1 MPLIIGLRESRAAGR
16 LERPEDIAATPS
28 AIVDLLFGPLGLGR
42 CRRDELLAWKAPGR
56 LRPHLVQADH
66 DAARRRCR
74 VELLDDPLFLAKS
87 DSTRSSNQVSSWRHF
102 RPSRMKISLIRLR
115 RIAMPW
121 P

>member
-1 MPLIIGLRESRAAGR
+1 MRQGRTASR
-16 LERPEDIAATPS
+16 LESPEDIAATSS
-28 AIVDLLFGPLGLGR
+28 AIVDLLFSPLGLGR

-56 LRPHLVQADH
+56 LRPHLLQADH
-66 DAARRRCR
+66 YAARWRRG

-87 DSTRSSNQVSSWRHF
+87 GSTRSPNQVSSWRHF

-121 P
+121 LDR